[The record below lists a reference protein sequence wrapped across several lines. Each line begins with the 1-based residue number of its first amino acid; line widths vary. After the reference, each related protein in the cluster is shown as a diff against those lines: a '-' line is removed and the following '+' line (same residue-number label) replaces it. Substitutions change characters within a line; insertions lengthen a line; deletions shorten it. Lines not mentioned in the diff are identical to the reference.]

1 VSLDRFKS
9 APNRS
14 TPPSRRHGGGAV
26 PVSRRGLLRWS
37 AALAGAA
44 ALPAW
49 AAPARADDDGAAY
62 RAAFAA
68 AIAEDPQISVY
79 AEAGREFWYRP
90 GQLLAARADVRRVAL
105 WLREAGV
112 PFRTDKG
119 FGSVGRFLLAAE
131 ADIPSL
137 VAKLRD
143 PRQWAGA
150 EPPAV
155 QPHHVLVGYDN
166 IMGNP
171 GSGPVAAA
179 APALPSH
186 DGAGKGV
193 LVGICDTGIWRD
205 AAQFHPDRLGGAY
218 LPEPDDEDPLY
229 THADLLALQAGHGT
243 FVAGVLRQAA
253 PDVSFDPEVALSGTG
268 VGDEEMLV
276 AAIDRLDRRTAVLNL
291 SLGCR
296 TQDDVPPLPI
306 ADRIAALGRRVV
318 VVAAAGNARSDR
330 PAWPAALPEVVAV
343 AAVTGGADGTVP
355 APYSNFGSW
364 VDACAEGTRTSTYVT
379 GVLDVGPAPEKFDGF
394 ARWSGTSFAAPHVA
408 GRIAALMTAKGVS
421 AREAADALLD
431 QKRWHPDYGVLIA

>member
-1 VSLDRFKS
+1 MSPDRSKMGS
-9 APNRS
+9 
-14 TPPSRRHGGGAV
+14 PSGRRGPWAV

-37 AALAGAA
+37 AAMTGAVT
-44 ALPAW
+44 LPAW
-49 AAPARADDDGAAY
+49 AAPAQADDDGPTY
-62 RAAFAA
+62 RAAFTA
-68 AIAEDPQISVY
+68 AIAEDPQIRVY
-79 AEAGREFWYRP
+79 AEPGREFWYRP

-105 WLREAGV
+105 WLRTADV

-119 FGSVGRFLLAAE
+119 FGSVGRFLLTAD

-137 VAKLRD
+137 VAKLRE
-143 PRQWAGA
+143 PREWAGA

-179 APALPSH
+179 APPLLSH

-205 AAQFHPDRLGGAY
+205 ATQFHPDWLGGAY

-229 THADLLALQAGHGT
+229 LHDDVLALQGGHGT
-243 FVAGVLRQAA
+243 FVAGVLRRAA
-253 PDVSFDPEVALSGTG
+253 PDVAFDPEVALAGTG

-276 AAIDRLDRRTAVLNL
+276 AAIDRLDQRMAVLNL

-306 ADRIAALGRRVV
+306 ADRLAALGRRVV
-318 VVAAAGNARSDR
+318 VVAAAGNAGSDR
-330 PAWPAALPEVVAV
+330 PAWPAALPGVVAV
-343 AAVTGGADGTVP
+343 AAITGGPDGTAA

-379 GVLDVGPAPEKFDGF
+379 GILDLGKESEKFTGF

-408 GRIAALMTAKGVS
+408 GRIAALMTAKGMS
-421 AREAADALLD
+421 APDAADALLT
-431 QKRWHPDYGVLIA
+431 QQRWHPDYGVLIA